1 MKSKLK
7 LTDYV
12 QLEKRLGILTLKNID
27 TGKYILMVSGVLE
40 LNRETFD
47 EQEDYGNVVFINLEH
62 LLGSI
67 FQFGRSILN
76 ANPRSSKALGK
87 FEQDDLQAFIQ
98 DSLDKL
104 KETPKEYSRLHLM
117 LIADTIDTYQLS
129 LQALDDIND
138 AKPDKII
145 KINEVTLNHE

>member
-47 EQEDYGNVVFINLEH
+47 EQEDYSNVVFINLEH
-62 LLGSI
+62 LLGTI

-76 ANPRSSKALGK
+76 AKPRSSKTIDK

-104 KETPKEYSRLHLM
+104 KETPKEFSRLYLM
-117 LIADTIDTYQLS
+117 LIADTIDTYELS
-129 LQALDDIND
+129 LLALDGIND
-138 AKPDKII
+138 AKSDKVI
-145 KINEVTLNHE
+145 KINEVTLNYE

>member
-7 LTDYV
+7 LPEYV
-12 QLEKRLGILTLKNID
+12 KLEKRLGILTLKNID

-104 KETPKEYSRLHLM
+104 KETPKEYSRLYLM
-117 LIADTIDTYQLS
+117 LIADTIDTYELS
-129 LQALDDIND
+129 LMALDGVND
-138 AKPDKII
+138 AKSDKVI

>member
-76 ANPRSSKALGK
+76 VKPRSSKAIDK

-104 KETPKEYSRLHLM
+104 KETPKEYSRLYLM

-129 LQALDDIND
+129 LQALDGVND
-138 AKPDKII
+138 AKSDKVI

>member
-1 MKSKLK
+1 MNIKLK
-7 LTDYV
+7 LPEYV
-12 QLEKRLGILTLKNID
+12 QLEKRLGVMSQKNVD
-27 TGKYILMVSGVLE
+27 TGKYMLMVSGVLE
-40 LNRETFD
+40 LNRETLD
-47 EQEDYGNVVFINLEH
+47 EQEDYSNVVFINLEH

-76 ANPRSSKALGK
+76 AKPRSSKAIDK

-104 KETPKEYSRLHLM
+104 KETPKEYSRLYLM
-117 LIADTIDTYQLS
+117 LFADTIDTYELS
-129 LQALDDIND
+129 LMALDGVND
-138 AKPDKII
+138 AKSDKVI